1 MTTYAIDFESYYSKE
16 CSIKTLGPLGYF
28 SHPDFDAYMVSV
40 VADNGFSFVGHPKDF
55 DWSLI
60 EGQIALSH
68 NASFDETLYLY
79 GVTQNWWPEAKAA
92 EWHCTADMAAYCGLP
107 RSLKNAA
114 ATAYNLAV
122 DKSTRD
128 NMSNKNWATMSE
140 EFKKEVTEY
149 ALKDSELCLRLWQDY
164 SPKWPAAERAISFV
178 NRTSVQR
185 GIPIDTELLKKQIEI
200 INVKLFEAEE
210 AIPWLGDKPL
220 LSRPAFDAQCRKV
233 GIEPPHSL
241 AATDADA
248 QEWLRINGK
257 KYAWVNAVISWRRIN
272 SLKKKIESFQY
283 ATMPDN
289 RYYGG
294 LMYFGAHTGRFS
306 GSGGNL
312 NLQNLPKEE
321 MFGVKLRS
329 LIAAP
334 AGKKLVVVD
343 LSQIEVRTL
352 CWLANDKEAM
362 AEIKAS
368 SDIYEAFAIR
378 FGTWSRDKGSLREK
392 DPKLRHRVKAMVL
405 GCGYGAGAE
414 KFTVMSG
421 MSLKDATSAI
431 QLYRNKMTSVTKLWR
446 DYTTDVAVSYDQQ
459 IPLTI
464 DLPSGRALD
473 YGKLRP
479 VKQNGKIN
487 YVALMNRN
495 GKRVPVKLWGGLLAE
510 NASQALAR
518 DIFCNM
524 LCRIHDSG
532 FRIIFHVHDEVVVE
546 VDEAEAEDA
555 LARIIEIMSTPP
567 EWIPDIPVSAEGN
580 IISVYEK

>member
-1 MTTYAIDFESYYSKE
+1 
-16 CSIKTLGPLGYF
+16 
-28 SHPDFDAYMVSV
+28 
-40 VADNGFSFVGHPKDF
+40 
-55 DWSLI
+55 
-60 EGQIALSH
+60 
-68 NASFDETLYLY
+68 
-79 GVTQNWWPEAKAA
+79 
-92 EWHCTADMAAYCGLP
+92 
-107 RSLKNAA
+107 
-114 ATAYNLAV
+114 
-122 DKSTRD
+122 
-128 NMSNKNWATMSE
+128 MSNKRWENMTE
-140 EFKKEVTEY
+140 EFKKEVSEY

-164 SPKWPAAERAISFV
+164 SPKWPISERTISSV
-178 NRTSVQR
+178 NRLAMQR

-220 LSRPAFDAQCRKV
+220 LSRPAFDEQCRKV

-272 SLKKKIESFQY
+272 SLKKKIESFQF
-283 ATMPDN
+283 ATMPDG

-321 MFGVKLRS
+321 LFGVKLRS
-329 LIAAP
+329 LITAP
-334 AGKKLVVVD
+334 AGKKLIVVD

-352 CWLANDKEAM
+352 CWLANDKDTM

-368 SDIYEAFAIR
+368 DDIYEAFAIR
-378 FGTWSRDKGSLREK
+378 FGLWSRDKGSLREN

-414 KFTVMSG
+414 KFTIMSG
-421 MSLKDATSAI
+421 MTLKDATSAI
-431 QLYRNKMTSVTKLWR
+431 QLYRKKMTSVTKLWR

-464 DLPSGRALD
+464 DLPSGRSLD

-487 YVALMNRN
+487 YVALINRN

-532 FRIIFHVHDEVVVE
+532 FKIIFHVHDEVVIE
-546 VDEAEAEDA
+546 VDESEAEDA
-555 LARIIEIMSTPP
+555 LTRIIEIMSTPP
-567 EWIPDIPVSAEGN
+567 EWISDIPVSAEGS
-580 IISVYEK
+580 IISIYEK

>member
-79 GVTQNWWPEAKAA
+79 GVTQSWWPEAKAA
-92 EWHCTADMAAYCGLP
+92 EWHCTADMVAYCGLP

-114 ATAYNLAV
+114 ATAYNLTV

-178 NRTSVQR
+178 NRTSMQR
-185 GIPIDTELLKKQIEI
+185 GIPIDTEMLKKQIEI

-248 QEWLRINGK
+248 QEWLRVNGK

-352 CWLANDKEAM
+352 CWLAKDKEAM

-378 FGTWSRDKGSLREK
+378 FGSWSRDKGSLREK

-421 MSLKDATSAI
+421 MTLKDATSAI
-431 QLYRNKMTSVTKLWR
+431 QLYRNKMTSVTRLWR

-518 DIFCNM
+518 DIFCSM

-555 LARIIEIMSTPP
+555 LARIVEIMSTPP
-567 EWIPDIPVSAEGN
+567 DWIPDIPVSAEGN

>member
-421 MSLKDATSAI
+421 MTLKDATSAI
-431 QLYRNKMTSVTKLWR
+431 QLYRNKMTSVTRLWR

-567 EWIPDIPVSAEGN
+567 DWIPDIPVSAEGN